1 MNWFKFYGQEFL
13 TDLKIKQ
20 LSIGHQLAWVYILCL
35 ASQNDGII
43 KYLDEHS
50 LKGLM
55 GLQVNDDNWTEIDGC
70 LETFISL
77 QMITISNKTVT
88 VSRYAARQRQNLSNA
103 ERQKKYRENHKIA
116 SKDVTN
122 SNVTQS
128 NDSNARLDKIR
139 IDKNRLDKSI
149 STIKEITEQDLQE
162 ISNKYK
168 VPLSM
173 VKLAKEEMDNWLEAK
188 GKSYKGFNGYK
199 AGLRNW
205 VLRDAKKQIEGRQNG
220 RSRVSIDVSKI

>member
-20 LSIGHQLAWVYILCL
+20 LSVGHQLAWVYILCL
-35 ASQNDGII
+35 ASQNNGVI

-55 GLQVNDDNWTEIDGC
+55 GLQVTDDNWTEIDGC
-70 LETFISL
+70 LESFEAL
-77 QMITISNKTVT
+77 QMITISNKIVT
-88 VSRYAARQRQNLSNA
+88 VLRYGVRQMQNLSNA
-103 ERQKKYRENHKIA
+103 ERQKKYRETHKIA
-116 SKDVTN
+116 SKTVTD

-128 NDSNARLDKIR
+128 NDSNARIDKIR
-139 IDKNRLDKSI
+139 IDKNRLDNIHTPK
-149 STIKEITEQDLQE
+149 KDLTEDELQE
-162 ISNKYK
+162 ISDKYK
-168 VPLSM
+168 IPIAL

-188 GKSYKGFNGYK
+188 GKKYSNYK

-205 VLRDAKKQIEGRQNG
+205 VLRNAKQQIEGRQNG
-220 RSRVSIDVSKI
+220 KSRVSIDVTKI